1 MSTTQSLAVD
11 SPLHESGSLE
21 NLSRIAGAIFHPME
35 TWKWRQL
42 LKTHPLLSEL
52 VSLCPTL
59 TTRIYR
65 PFLSR
70 HLDCAQRAEALATH
84 YDLILASGY
93 GELIKQAAVRPLSL
107 CAFLSKSGVFYRLEL
122 SAAGDSSNAGEMVL
136 RLTSM
141 GYCIYS
147 VAFTFTMHQGH
158 RSITIGELTG
168 VLATSR
174 DMSIRRVT
182 KDLFGCRPKDL
193 MVSLARELGA
203 CFHCEKTVL
212 IGNRNKLRR
221 RTRRICKK
229 SSDYDRT
236 WQELQAAQRGDGNFE
251 LPCMTLEPVSLPFRS
266 ARTPAKRTV
275 LVQSIHSA
283 LRRRLAAERANG
295 AALFDHDEMQA
306 TSA

>member
-1 MSTTQSLAVD
+1 MSTTQSLAVES
-11 SPLHESGSLE
+11 SPHETAFLE
-21 NLSRIAGAIFHPME
+21 NLTRIAGAILHPLE

-42 LKTHPLLSEL
+42 LKAHPLLREL
-52 VSLCPTL
+52 LPLCPGL

-70 HLDCAQRAEALATH
+70 RLDCAQRAEALATH

-93 GELIKQAAVRPLSL
+93 GELVKQAAAYPLPL
-107 CAFLSKSGVFYRLEL
+107 CAFVSKSGVFYRLEL
-122 SAAGDSSNAGEMVL
+122 AMGDTGSTGEMVL

-168 VLATSR
+168 MLATSR

-182 KDLFGCRPKDL
+182 KDFFGCRPKDL

-203 CFHCEKTVL
+203 FFHCEKTVL
-212 IGNRNKLRR
+212 ISNRNKLRR
-221 RTRRICKK
+221 CTRRICKK

-236 WQELQAAQRGDGNFE
+236 WKELQATWRSDGNFE
-251 LPCMTLEPVSLPFRS
+251 LPCMRIELESFPFRS

-275 LVQSIHSA
+275 LIHSIHSA

-295 AALFDHDEMQA
+295 STPFDHHEMQA
-306 TSA
+306 TRA